1 MNRDFKQIQVLQLSL
16 EDLSTMMT
24 EAVAK
29 GIEKANNVIQLN
41 PEPEKDKLMSRAETA
56 ALLGVSLTTLFHWN
70 NDKTLPNQK
79 IGGRVY
85 YQYSVIMDKLNN
97 VA

>member
-1 MNRDFKQIQVLQLSL
+1 MNIDFKQIQVLQLSL

-70 NDKTLPNQK
+70 NNKTLPNQK
-79 IGGRVY
+79 LGGRVY
-85 YQYSVIMDKLNN
+85 YQKSDIMNKLNN
-97 VA
+97 VV